1 MLPSIIHF
9 NQTSF
14 IKSRHIQ
21 TNTRICLSLI
31 QYAKNN
37 NIDLVAIAAD
47 AEKAFDRVERK
58 FLFKTLSKFNFP
70 QEIIKMIQAMYEEP
84 EARVYTNGIIHSI
97 LK

>member
-9 NQTSF
+9 NQTGF

-21 TNTRICLSLI
+21 TNTHICLSLI
-31 QYAKNN
+31 QYAKNNMN

-58 FLFKTLSKFNFP
+58 FLFKTFSKFNFP
-70 QEIIKMIQAMYEEP
+70 QEIIKSRNYKN
-84 EARVYTNGIIHSI
+84 Y
-97 LK
+97 LKKLL